1 MATISATLK
10 MFDAMTRPLQNITQS
25 MNLLLSTMQQMQS
38 AVEKKVNIAKTFE
51 TAKLKIAE
59 AEAEIKNI
67 VEQNIAAQERLRQEA
82 ERTINTWASVR
93 PMTIFQTSGIE
104 RLRQEISSAKKM
116 LQDLQLTQQQMAG
129 VDMSFLPTEAN
140 AEIAAL
146 NERIIRLGEAFERAV
161 VNKEKLAKNL
171 NPSSLANFNSTIE
184 DIRRKLHLALQEQE
198 KMNIAMRNAD
208 ISKANASYQRLI
220 RQIEEVEIGIRD
232 NIMGQSRFN
241 RTIQESQ
248 NEANRLVR
256 SIRNLAAIYL
266 SAQTIKQTVQ
276 GAVQGSDAFVTTR
289 ARLNLIVDEG
299 QSVEQL
305 QDMIYAA
312 SQRVRGDY
320 VAMANTVSRLGL
332 LAGNAFANTGEIVA
346 FAETMQ
352 KAFKISGASIEEQ
365 TSAMYQL
372 TQAMAAGRLQ
382 GDEFRSIME
391 NAPMLADA
399 IAKFTGKSKGELKE
413 MAAEG
418 LITADV
424 IKGALFSAADDINEK
439 FASMPK
445 TFGEAWLQIKN
456 TAWRAFQ
463 PVFEE
468 LNRWLNS
475 EQGIAVIQG
484 ITNAIQFAAQAA
496 NTLLNILNILIWIGD
511 VIYNN
516 WGIIEPILITI
527 SSVLLTLLIQK
538 IWNMVTALWAAVPP
552 LLAQAA
558 AWLAANWPILLIGAA
573 IGFVIYALYRWG
585 DVVAEVIGFVGGIF
599 GALFGHLYNNFAYF
613 ANVVL
618 SVAEFFINV
627 WRDPVYAVKKLFY
640 DLVINALQWLTNLA
654 RGIENI
660 INAIP
665 GLEVNITSGLSNLLN
680 RLEMARANLKTEAD
694 VVQLM
699 RFQQMDYREAFSIGQ
714 RMGRSFGQF
723 AANGI
728 QNVVKKV
735 GGLFNMQNINKLAD
749 SMSFPLDLDSVGK
762 IGKVGEVGR
771 INDTVD
777 ISNEDLKIMRELA
790 EMKSIQNFV
799 TLTPTVNVT
808 TGDIRSEA
816 DIDTIVRRIEDM
828 LERDIA
834 SSAQGVFA

>member
-1 MATISATLK
+1 MSTISTTLK

-25 MNLLLSTMQQMQS
+25 MNLVISTMQRMQS
-38 AVEKKVNIAKTFE
+38 VTNRNINVDRSLIVAKN
-51 TAKLKIAE
+51 KIA
-59 AEAEIKNI
+59 ATEAEIRQAI
-67 VEQNIAAQERLRQEA
+67 EEADRAQRRFNQ
-82 ERTINTWASVR
+82 SVR
-93 PMTIFQTSGIE
+93 NSQTH
-104 RLRQEISSAKKM
+104 
-116 LQDLQLTQQQMAG
+116 
-129 VDMSFLPTEAN
+129 VD
-140 AEIAAL
+140 
-146 NERIIRLGEAFERAV
+146 
-161 VNKEKLAKNL
+161 
-171 NPSSLANFNSTIE
+171 SLASAAK
-184 DIRRKLHLALQEQE
+184 RMAL
-198 KMNIAMRNAD
+198 RF
-208 ISKANASYQRLI
+208 ASAYLSVR
-220 RQIEEVEIGIRD
+220 G
-232 NIMGQSRFN
+232 
-241 RTIQESQ
+241 IQET
-248 NEANRLVR
+248 LK
-256 SIRNLAAIYL
+256 AAD
-266 SAQTIKQTVQ
+266 T
-276 GAVQGSDAFVTTR
+276 FVTTR
-289 ARLNLIVDEG
+289 ARLELIVDGG
-299 QSVEQL
+299 QSVQQL

-320 VAMANTVSRLGL
+320 IAMANTVSRLGL
-332 LAGNAFANTGEIVA
+332 LAGDAFANTGEIVA
-346 FAETMQ
+346 FVETMQ
-352 KAFKISGASIEEQ
+352 KVFKISGASIEEQ

-463 PVFEE
+463 PVFEG

-475 EQGIAVIQG
+475 DQGIAVIQR

-496 NTLLNILNILIWIGD
+496 NTLLNILIWIGD

-527 SSVLLTLLIQK
+527 SSVLLALLIQK
-538 IWNMVTALWAAVPP
+538 IWNMVTALWATVPP

-558 AWLAANWPILLIGAA
+558 AWLATHWSIMLIGVA

-585 DVVAEVIGFVGGIF
+585 DTVAEVIGFVVGMF
-599 GALFGHLYNNFAYF
+599 GALLAHIYNMFAYF
-613 ANVVL
+613 ANIVL
-618 SVAEFFINV
+618 SVAEFFANV
-627 WRDPVYAVKKLFY
+627 WRDPIYAVKKLFY

-735 GGLFNMQNINKLAD
+735 GGLFDMQNINKLAD

>member
-1 MATISATLK
+1 MSTVSATLK

-161 VNKEKLAKNL
+161 ANKEKLAKNL
-171 NPSSLANFNSTIE
+171 TPSSLANFNSTIE

-289 ARLNLIVDEG
+289 ARLELIVDEG
-299 QSVEQL
+299 QSTKQL
-305 QDMIYAA
+305 HDMIYAA
-312 SQRVRGDY
+312 SQRARGDFR
-320 VAMANTVSRLGL
+320 AMANMVGRLGL
-332 LAGNAFANTGEIVA
+332 LAGEAFSSTNEIVA

-352 KAFKISGASIEEQ
+352 KAFKISGASLEEQ

-382 GDEFRSIME
+382 GDEFRAVME
-391 NAPMLADA
+391 NAPLLADA
-399 IAKFTGKSKGELKE
+399 IAKFTGKSKGELKK

-418 LITADV
+418 LITADI
-424 IKGALFSAADDINEK
+424 IKGALFSAAEEINRRFETL
-439 FASMPK
+439 PR
-445 TFGEAWLQIKN
+445 TFGDTWQQIKN
-456 TAWRAFQ
+456 FAWRAFE
-463 PVFEE
+463 PVFARMNE
-468 LNRWLNS
+468 WLNS
-475 EQGIAVIQG
+475 EQGIVVIQG
-484 ITNAIQFAAQAA
+484 ITSAIQFAAQAA
-496 NTLLNILNILIWIGD
+496 NALLNILIWIGD

-527 SSVLLTLLIQK
+527 SSVLLALLIQK
-538 IWNMVTALWAAVPP
+538 IWNMVTALWATVPP

-558 AWLAANWPILLIGAA
+558 AWLATHWPIMLIGAA
-573 IGFVIYALYRWG
+573 IGFVIYALYRWS
-585 DVVAEVIGFVGGIF
+585 DTVAEVIGFVVGMF
-599 GALFGHLYNNFAYF
+599 GALLAHIYNMFAYF
-613 ANVVL
+613 ANIVL
-618 SVAEFFINV
+618 SVAEFFANV

-735 GGLFNMQNINKLAD
+735 GGLFDMQNINKLAD

-808 TGDIRSEA
+808 TGDIRNDT
-816 DIDTIVRRIEDM
+816 DINTIIRRIEDM
-828 LERDIA
+828 LEREIA
-834 SSAQGVFA
+834 SSAQGVFS

>member
-1 MATISATLK
+1 MSTISATLK

-25 MNLLLSTMQQMQS
+25 MNLVISTMQRMQS
-38 AVEKKVNIAKTFE
+38 VTNRNINVDRSLIVAKN
-51 TAKLKIAE
+51 KIAA
-59 AEAEIKNI
+59 AEAEIRQAI
-67 VEQNIAAQERLRQEA
+67 EEADRAQRRFNQ
-82 ERTINTWASVR
+82 SVR
-93 PMTIFQTSGIE
+93 NSQTH
-104 RLRQEISSAKKM
+104 
-116 LQDLQLTQQQMAG
+116 
-129 VDMSFLPTEAN
+129 VD
-140 AEIAAL
+140 
-146 NERIIRLGEAFERAV
+146 
-161 VNKEKLAKNL
+161 
-171 NPSSLANFNSTIE
+171 SLASAAK
-184 DIRRKLHLALQEQE
+184 RMAL
-198 KMNIAMRNAD
+198 RF
-208 ISKANASYQRLI
+208 ASAYLSVR
-220 RQIEEVEIGIRD
+220 G
-232 NIMGQSRFN
+232 
-241 RTIQESQ
+241 IQET
-248 NEANRLVR
+248 LK
-256 SIRNLAAIYL
+256 AAD
-266 SAQTIKQTVQ
+266 T
-276 GAVQGSDAFVTTR
+276 FVTTR
-289 ARLNLIVDEG
+289 ARLELIVDGG
-299 QSVEQL
+299 QSVQQL

-320 VAMANTVSRLGL
+320 IAMANTVSRLGL
-332 LAGNAFANTGEIVA
+332 LAGDAFANTGEIVA

-418 LITADV
+418 QITADV
-424 IKGALFSAADDINEK
+424 IKGALFSAANDINER

-445 TFGEAWLQIKN
+445 TFGEVWQEIKN
-456 TAWRAFQ
+456 NVWRAFQ
-463 PVFEE
+463 PIFEG

-475 EQGIAVIQG
+475 DQGVAVIQG
-484 ITNAIQFAAQAA
+484 ITNAIQFAARTAG
-496 NTLLNILNILIWIGD
+496 TLLNILVRIGD
-511 VIYNN
+511 AIYRN

-527 SSVLLTLLIQK
+527 GSALLPLIIK
-538 IWNMVTALWAAVPP
+538 RIWAMVTALWATIPP
-552 LLAQAA
+552 LLIQAKT
-558 AWLAANWPILLIGAA
+558 WLLTNLPIMLIAAA
-573 IGFVIYALYRWG
+573 IGFLIYALYRWG
-585 DVVAEVIGFVGGIF
+585 DVVAEVISFVGGIF

-618 SVAEFFINV
+618 SVAEFFANV
-627 WRDPVYAVKKLFY
+627 WRDPIYAVKKLFY

-735 GGLFNMQNINKLAD
+735 GGLFDMQNINKLAD

-799 TLTPTVNVT
+799 TLQPNFLIQ
-808 TGDIRSEA
+808 TGDIRETA
-816 DIDTIVRRIEDM
+816 DIEEIIAAIKNR
-828 LERDIA
+828 LEEELV
-834 SSAQGVFA
+834 STAQGVYGV